1 MSEKMSE
8 IMSEIMNISNALP
21 VGTLI
26 KLDGVGL
33 DKTGNHIKKDTI
45 CEIVKKDDCSIYF
58 KPVDS
63 ERGYNALTYFLL
75 KDCPNAIEI
84 VKLKKEV

>member
-1 MSEKMSE
+1 
-8 IMSEIMNISNALP
+8 MNISNALQ

-26 KLDGVGL
+26 KLDGIGL
-33 DKTGNHIKKDTI
+33 DKTSNHIKKDTI
-45 CEIVKKDDCSIYF
+45 CKIIKKDDYSIYF
-58 KPVDS
+58 KPVDN
-63 ERGYNALTYFLL
+63 ERGYNALTYILL